1 MIEVANQLILVDQT
15 HSNQRPRALLL
26 ALLRLRNLSFYQEM
40 ESRKSLLPISLCAYV
55 VFPRLAS
62 GSNHVNYPNQV
73 NQPHF
78 VKTELGKKCQHGN
91 QDEEINTLSCGV
103 HTVDHSRAFSRI

>member
-15 HSNQRPRALLL
+15 HSNQRTRALLL

-40 ESRKSLLPISLCAYV
+40 ESRKSLLPINLCEYV
-55 VFPRLAS
+55 VFPRPAS
-62 GSNHVNYPNQV
+62 GSNHVSYPNQV

-78 VKTELGKKCQHGN
+78 VKTELGKK
-91 QDEEINTLSCGV
+91 
-103 HTVDHSRAFSRI
+103 